1 MKKQIQK
8 IFSIGIILSSVFVG
22 YKTFATEI
30 SGTLGGAGI
39 ETGISIDTENCDPL
53 TVSNGTVSDYPSCT
67 ITCNTG
73 YKLDN
78 EKCVR
83 KSSGGSGGGGRTSS
97 SSSSISAT
105 TTTTT
110 TAQTTPTYYF
120 TSNMRLGS
128 TWGEVLVLQQFLAS
142 QGYYTDT
149 LNNYFGLS
157 TQLALIAY
165 QKAHGLSGDG
175 IVGPAT
181 RAVLN
186 GIQTTPTAPI
196 TPTTPGTI
204 YTYNFGTR
212 LLKNGSMGDD
222 VKELQRFLN
231 KALGLGLKE
240 DGILGP
246 KTIAIIKQ
254 WQKSQGLKD
263 DGVVG
268 PQTKAKML
276 EVAKGFK

>member
-8 IFSIGIILSSVFVG
+8 IFAIGIILSSVFVG
-22 YKTFATEI
+22 YKTFATEV
-30 SGTLGGAGI
+30 SGILGGAGI

-53 TVSNGTVSDYPSCT
+53 TVSNGTVAGYPSCS
-67 ITCNTG
+67 ITCNSG
-73 YKLDN
+73 YKLDD
-78 EKCVR
+78 EKCV
-83 KSSGGSGGGGRTSS
+83 KKSS
-97 SSSSISAT
+97 SSSSSSSRTSSSTSYTPT

-110 TAQTTPTYYF
+110 TPTTYYF
-120 TSNMRLGS
+120 TTNMRLGS
-128 TWGEVLVLQQFLAS
+128 TWGEVLALQQFLAG
-142 QGYYTDT
+142 QGYYTDIFS
-149 LNNYFGLS
+149 NYFGQS

-165 QKAHGLSGDG
+165 QRSKGLDGDG
-175 IVGPAT
+175 IVGPMT
-181 RAVLN
+181 RDVLN
-186 GIQTTPTAPI
+186 GTQTTPTTTT
-196 TPTTPGTI
+196 TPTTPGTT

-212 LLKNGSMGDD
+212 LLKNGSIGDD